1 MGNTSKVRIGVV
13 GRGKVWQRDTPYI
26 VPQIRKGSSLI
37 KILKKEY
44 RNNVS
49 RRSGSSCSDY
59 SKEGD
64 TTKKAKIGITI
75 KVVMI
80 IRMEMMMMMS
90 RRVAKR
96 QRLSSPSRF
105 DDNKRL
111 LSPPFQK
118 SPNSDRTFE
127 SRLLDSEFDD
137 QTPPTIKN
145 KMLDLKVKHLLAPVL
160 APELRHQYYFS
171 TMYYL

>member
-1 MGNTSKVRIGVV
+1 MTRLHLSCDDDDDDVDIVIENWGIHQEKGLGCGWGEGLATGCSTHS
-13 GRGKVWQRDTPYI
+13 TPL
-26 VPQIRKGSSLI
+26 IRKGSSPI
-37 KILKKEY
+37 KILKNGY
-44 RNNVS
+44 TNNVS

-80 IRMEMMMMMS
+80 IRMEMMIMMS

-111 LSPPFQK
+111 
-118 SPNSDRTFE
+118 
-127 SRLLDSEFDD
+127 
-137 QTPPTIKN
+137 
-145 KMLDLKVKHLLAPVL
+145 
-160 APELRHQYYFS
+160 
-171 TMYYL
+171 

>member
-1 MGNTSKVRIGVV
+1 MV
-13 GRGKVWQRDTPYI
+13 GGKVWQRDAPHI
-26 VPQIRKGSSLI
+26 VLLISKGSSLI

-44 RNNVS
+44 RNNVL

-75 KVVMI
+75 KVVMMI
-80 IRMEMMMMMS
+80 MMEMMMMS

-96 QRLSSPSRF
+96 QRLISPSRF

-111 LSPPFQK
+111 
-118 SPNSDRTFE
+118 
-127 SRLLDSEFDD
+127 
-137 QTPPTIKN
+137 
-145 KMLDLKVKHLLAPVL
+145 
-160 APELRHQYYFS
+160 
-171 TMYYL
+171 